1 MSREVHHRSAQRGW
15 FDGVDDMPVLERD
28 DSRIHYEVHGT
39 GYPILLFAPGFLSS
53 RIERW
58 RTNPARPGVA
68 QDFLDPIAA
77 LASRFTLI
85 ALDIRNAG
93 SSRGKVDP
101 AGNWHSYTADH
112 LALLDH
118 LEISRCHVMGAC
130 IGVSFALALAE
141 AHPGLV
147 SAMVLQNPIGLSSRN
162 RAALDGEFAAWV
174 EQVKGFPEIDS
185 ALLPS
190 FGERMFGG
198 EFLFAVSRDFVASCE
213 VPMLLMPGDDLVH
226 PAEISADIA
235 RLARKIEIV
244 VPWKGD
250 AHKAAAMDR
259 ARDFFI
265 AHRPA

>member
-1 MSREVHHRSAQRGW
+1 MRYDFIG
-15 FDGVDDMPVLERD
+15 GVDAMPMLERE

-58 RTNPARPGVA
+58 RTNPARPGVR

-93 SSRGKVDP
+93 SSRGKVGPTDD
-101 AGNWHSYTADH
+101 WRSYTADH

-130 IGVSFALALAE
+130 IGVSFALALDQAR
-141 AHPGLV
+141 PGLV

-162 RAALDGEFAAWV
+162 RAALDGEFAVWID
-174 EQVKGFPEIDS
+174 QVKGFAEVDP
-185 ALLPS
+185 AVLPA
-190 FGERMFGG
+190 FGQRMFGG
-198 EFLFAVSRDFVASCE
+198 DFLFAVSRDFVAACQ
-213 VPMLLMPGDDLVH
+213 VPMLLMPGDDLIH

-235 RLARKIEIV
+235 LLAPNIEIV
-244 VPWKGD
+244 APWKGD
-250 AHKAAAMDR
+250 ADKVAAMER
-259 ARDFFI
+259 ARDFFT
-265 AHRPA
+265 AHLPA

>member
-1 MSREVHHRSAQRGW
+1 MSCEVNHRSMQCGRC
-15 FDGVDDMPVLERD
+15 DGVDDMPMLERD
-28 DSRIHYEVHGT
+28 DSRIHYEIHGT

-53 RIERW
+53 RVERW
-58 RTNPARPGVA
+58 RTNPARQGVA

-77 LASRFTLI
+77 LASRFTLV

-101 AGNWHSYTADH
+101 EGSWRGYTADH

-118 LEISRCHVMGAC
+118 LGISRCHVMGAC

-141 AHPGLV
+141 ARPGLI

-174 EQVKGFPEIDS
+174 GQVKGFPEIDPT
-185 ALLPS
+185 LLPG
-190 FGERMFGG
+190 FGQRMFGG
-198 EFLFAVSRDFVASCE
+198 EFLFAVSRDFVAACQ
-213 VPMLLMPGDDLVH
+213 VPMLLMPGDDLIH
-226 PAEISADIA
+226 PVEVSADIA
-235 RLARKIEIV
+235 RLAPDIEIV
-244 VPWKGD
+244 APWKGD